1 MNTVSPYGIE
11 QLLKQYKT
19 EDGIA
24 VYNLTESIFIDAT
37 TISPGLF
44 SDHFI
49 REGNAWTTISYQY
62 FTTIDLWWLIYACNR
77 DLVDNP
83 VTMPPNGTKI
93 RIPTTQ
99 LVQLIFAAAA
109 NE

>member
-1 MNTVSPYGIE
+1 MNTTSPYGIE

-19 EDGIA
+19 SDGITM
-24 VYNLTESIFIDAT
+24 YNLTESVYVDAT
-37 TISPGLF
+37 TISPGMF
-44 SDHFI
+44 RDHFI
-49 REGNAWTTISYQY
+49 RQGNSWTTISYHY
-62 FTTIDLWWLIYACNR
+62 FSTIDLWWLIYACNR

-83 VTMPPNGTKI
+83 VVMPPGGTKI

-99 LVQLIFAAAA
+99 LVQLIFTSIK